1 MTNAISNHTST
12 FNVSIDP
19 TAARQTP
26 APSRPFADVVR
37 GGQAVVKGATAA
49 VTRLPGGELISA
61 AVRGGGAA
69 VSGSA
74 NSASAGAAGSGS
86 LGAGMTPE
94 GATSAQGGSAADAG
108 APGYA
113 DQGMQFLEL
122 QQRIAAETQAYSAL
136 SNVLKARHDTVKGA
150 INNIR

>member
-1 MTNAISNHTST
+1 MTTPISNQTNHY
-12 FNVSIDP
+12 NVSVDA

-37 GGQAVVKGATAA
+37 GGQAVVNGAAA
-49 VTRLPGGELISA
+49 AATRLPGGEFLSA
-61 AVRGGGAA
+61 AVRG
-69 VSGSA
+69 
-74 NSASAGAAGSGS
+74 AGAAAPSSAGVGSPGLGTPGS
-86 LGAGMTPE
+86 AGSGMTPE
-94 GATSAQGGSAADAG
+94 GATSAHGGSAADPG
-108 APGYA
+108 APAYA